1 MLPLEGIKVIEVA
14 QNLSG
19 PYAAEILATLGAD
32 VLKVERPGGDDA
44 RGWGPPFTGGAAPA
58 FQTVNRNKRSI
69 TLDLKQPQDQAHLH
83 ALSAGADVLVQNLRP
98 GSLDALGFG
107 ADTLRAAHPRLV
119 YCSLWAFGAVGPMR
133 LDPGYEPMVQAF
145 SGLFGLNGCA
155 DGPPSRVGVQVLD
168 LGSGLWAALGCVA
181 ALFRRH
187 TTGEGAVV
195 DASLLETA
203 LGWMAVPFAAF
214 AKSGSIP
221 PSDRTGNPK
230 LVVFEALPTADRELV
245 VAAANDRLFAKL
257 AQALGHPEWA
267 ADPRYADNAG
277 RVAHKAEVIAD
288 IAAVMRTQPSAHWST
303 LFKAA
308 GVPFAP
314 INDIASLLTD
324 PQVRALGMLQE
335 VPGLD
340 IPTIGFPLSFDGVRP
355 AMRSAA
361 PSLASSIPED
371 ADVRA

>member
-1 MLPLEGIKVIEVA
+1 MLPLAGIKVIEVA

-19 PYAAEILATLGAD
+19 PYAGEILATLGAD

-44 RGWGPPFTGGAAPA
+44 RGWGPPFTGGAATA

-69 TLDLKQPQDQAHLH
+69 TLDLKQPADQRHLH
-83 ALSAGADVLVQNLRP
+83 GLIAEADVLVQNLRP
-98 GSLDALGFG
+98 GSLDALGFD
-107 ADTLRAAHPRLV
+107 AASLRAAHPQLV

-168 LGSGLWAALGCVA
+168 LGSGLWAALGCIA
-181 ALFRRH
+181 ALFRRA

-203 LGWMAVPFAAF
+203 LGWMSVPFAAF
-214 AKSGSIP
+214 AKSGVIP
-221 PSDRTGNPK
+221 RRDRTGNPK

-257 AQALGHPEWA
+257 AQVLGHAEWA
-267 ADPRYADNAG
+267 ADPRFADNAG
-277 RVAHKAEVIAD
+277 RVAHKAEVIDA
-288 IAAVMRTQPSAHWST
+288 IATVMRTRPSAHWAA
-303 LFKAA
+303 LFNAA

-314 INDIASLLTD
+314 INDIASLLDD
-324 PQVRALGMLQE
+324 PQVRALGMLQD

-361 PSLASSIPED
+361 PALEERH
-371 ADVRA
+371 VRI

>member
-44 RGWGPPFTGGAAPA
+44 RGWGPPFTAGAATA
-58 FQTVNRNKRSI
+58 FQTVNRNKRTI
-69 TLDLKQPQDQAHLH
+69 TLDLKQPEDQAVLH
-83 ALSAGADVLVQNLRP
+83 ELIAGADVLVQNLRP
-98 GSLDALGFG
+98 GSLDALGFD
-107 ADTLRAAHPRLV
+107 AATLRARHPRLV

-221 PSDRTGNPK
+221 ARDRTGNPK

-257 AQALGHPEWA
+257 AHVLGHPEWA

-277 RVAHKAEVIAD
+277 RVAHKAEVIAA
-288 IAAVMRTQPSAHWST
+288 IAAVMRTRPSAHWSA
-303 LFKAA
+303 LFNAA

-314 INDIASLLTD
+314 INDIASLLDD
-324 PQVRALGMLQE
+324 PQVRALGMLQT

-340 IPTIGFPLSFDGVRP
+340 IPTIGFPLSFDGARP

-361 PSLASSIPED
+361 PALGERD
-371 ADVRA
+371 GRA

>member
-44 RGWGPPFTGGAAPA
+44 RGWGPPFTAGAATA
-58 FQTVNRNKRSI
+58 FQTVNRNKRTI
-69 TLDLKQPQDQAHLH
+69 TLDLKQPGDQAMLH
-83 ALSAGADVLVQNLRP
+83 ELIAGADVLVQNLRP
-98 GSLDALGFG
+98 GSLDALGFD
-107 ADTLRAAHPRLV
+107 AATLRARHPRLV

-221 PSDRTGNPK
+221 PRDRTGNPK

-257 AQALGHPEWA
+257 AHVLGHPEWA

-277 RVAHKAEVIAD
+277 RVAHKAEVIAA
-288 IAAVMRTQPSAHWST
+288 IAAVMRTRPSAHWSA
-303 LFKAA
+303 LFNAA

-314 INDIASLLTD
+314 INDIASLLDD
-324 PQVRALGMLQE
+324 PQVRALGMLQT

-340 IPTIGFPLSFDGVRP
+340 IPTIGFPLSFDGERP
-355 AMRSAA
+355 TMRSAA
-361 PSLASSIPED
+361 PALGERD
-371 ADVRA
+371 GRA